1 MKIEEVVDKMSLLS
15 DDDKEEV
22 KKILSDMT
30 DTVTVHIFTDDDC
43 QYCDETIGLNEELLE
58 LTDKIDLQKHDL
70 NNGISEELGANDYKG
85 APVIVMQNEGI
96 GGVRYFGIP
105 SGQEFQSY
113 LQDLIAV
120 SNRET
125 DLDEKIKEDVKEI
138 DQEVNIKVFVTPSCP
153 YCPRAVLTA
162 HKFAIENENI
172 TADMIEAQEFMEVS
186 QEYDVGSVPQINING
201 KENEFT
207 GALPADEFLDKIF
220 QALR

>member
-1 MKIEEVVDKMSLLS
+1 MSLLS

-43 QYCDETIGLNEELLE
+43 QYCDETIGLNEELVE
-58 LTDKIDLQKHDL
+58 LTDKIDIQKHDL
-70 NNGISEELGANDYKG
+70 NDNVSLELNANVYDGAPVVIMSNNGIS
-85 APVIVMQNEGI
+85 
-96 GGVRYFGIP
+96 GVRFFGIP

-120 SNRET
+120 SNGET
-125 DLDEKIKEDVKEI
+125 DLSESVKKDVKEI
-138 DQEVNIKVFVTPSCP
+138 DQDVNIKVFVTPSCP

-186 QEYDVGSVPQINING
+186 QEYGVGSVPQINING

-220 QALR
+220 EALQ